1 MVRLLKL
8 VVGLV
13 LLAVLGLAGYAYFGD
28 MSAPPQEQR
37 QPIDLNA
44 TF

>member
-1 MVRLLKL
+1 MVRLLKV

-13 LLAVLGLAGYAYFGD
+13 VLVLVGLAGYAYFGD

-37 QPIDLNA
+37 QPVDLNA
-44 TF
+44 TY